1 MVEFFLFQLF
11 FKNTLLSSENLF
23 SSALHDSRL
32 LIQFGY
38 VIDIY
43 TINRVVLLC
52 PYVDTYLPF

>member
-1 MVEFFLFQLF
+1 MAEFFLFQLF

-32 LIQFGY
+32 FIQFGY

-43 TINRVVLLC
+43 TINRVV
-52 PYVDTYLPF
+52 